1 MSQFNPG
8 DKPSLAHQKKKNQ
21 PMPRKIW
28 YTKTEFMKT
37 RRPSTK
43 TINVRVGVLT
53 LGWGQNGYLELLHIM
68 F

>member
-1 MSQFNPG
+1 
-8 DKPSLAHQKKKNQ
+8 
-21 PMPRKIW
+21 MPRKIW